1 MVLARTL
8 FFFELTTCSRE
19 LATLLVATLG
29 GSFSLEFLELPRLSL
44 EPGLRSINSIM
55 GFALM
60 ASLIALL
67 LVLLVSPLVTK
78 LDLDSLTML
87 LLDHSDKLE
96 IVLARTD
103 LGRKFRFRDQSTSP
117 LLCGTADCLSG
128 ATVFL
133 HVLLG
138 AARERR
144 PGLMVGGAVGG
155 HPAQV
160 A

>member
-1 MVLARTL
+1 MLARTL
-8 FFFELTTCSRE
+8 FFFELTTFSRE

-67 LVLLVSPLVTK
+67 LELLVSPLVTN
-78 LDLDSLTML
+78 DLDSLTML

-103 LGRKFRFRDQSTSP
+103 LGRKFVVIQIQRSVDLTSS
-117 LLCGTADCLSG
+117 LWNC
-128 ATVFL
+128 
-133 HVLLG
+133 
-138 AARERR
+138 
-144 PGLMVGGAVGG
+144 
-155 HPAQV
+155 
-160 A
+160 

>member
-1 MVLARTL
+1 MLARTL

-96 IVLARTD
+96 IVLALTD
-103 LGRKFRFRDQSTSP
+103 LFFVE
-117 LLCGTADCLSG
+117 LLTASLDRLFSF
-128 ATVFL
+128 TFSL
-133 HVLLG
+133 ELLVKDD
-138 AARERR
+138 
-144 PGLMVGGAVGG
+144 LVSW
-155 HPAQV
+155 
-160 A
+160 

>member
-1 MVLARTL
+1 VLARTL

-29 GSFSLEFLELPRLSL
+29 GSFSLELLELPRLSL
-44 EPGLRSINSIM
+44 EPGLRSINSII

-96 IVLARTD
+96 IVLALTD
-103 LGRKFRFRDQSTSP
+103 LFFVE
-117 LLCGTADCLSG
+117 LLTASLDRLFSF
-128 ATVFL
+128 TFSL
-133 HVLLG
+133 ELL
-138 AARERR
+138 
-144 PGLMVGGAVGG
+144 PVKDDLVSW
-155 HPAQV
+155 
-160 A
+160 

>member
-1 MVLARTL
+1 VLARTL

-96 IVLARTD
+96 IVLALTD
-103 LGRKFRFRDQSTSP
+103 LFFVE
-117 LLCGTADCLSG
+117 LLTASLDRLFSFTFSLELLVNDDLLSW
-128 ATVFL
+128 
-133 HVLLG
+133 
-138 AARERR
+138 
-144 PGLMVGGAVGG
+144 
-155 HPAQV
+155 
-160 A
+160 

>member
-1 MVLARTL
+1 VLARTL

-96 IVLARTD
+96 IVLALTD
-103 LGRKFRFRDQSTSP
+103 LFFVE
-117 LLCGTADCLSG
+117 LLTASLDRLFSF
-128 ATVFL
+128 TFSL
-133 HVLLG
+133 ELL
-138 AARERR
+138 
-144 PGLMVGGAVGG
+144 LVNDDLVSW
-155 HPAQV
+155 
-160 A
+160 

>member
-1 MVLARTL
+1 MLARTL

-44 EPGLRSINSIM
+44 EPGLRSINSII

-103 LGRKFRFRDQSTSP
+103 LFFVE
-117 LLCGTADCLSG
+117 LLTASLDRLFSF
-128 ATVFL
+128 TFSL
-133 HVLLG
+133 ELL
-138 AARERR
+138 
-144 PGLMVGGAVGG
+144 PVKDDLVSW
-155 HPAQV
+155 
-160 A
+160 

>member
-1 MVLARTL
+1 MLARTL

-67 LVLLVSPLVTK
+67 LLLVSPLVTK

-103 LGRKFRFRDQSTSP
+103 LGRKFMVIQIQRSVDLTSS
-117 LLCGTADCLSG
+117 LWNC
-128 ATVFL
+128 
-133 HVLLG
+133 
-138 AARERR
+138 
-144 PGLMVGGAVGG
+144 
-155 HPAQV
+155 
-160 A
+160 

>member
-1 MVLARTL
+1 MLARTL

-96 IVLARTD
+96 IVLALTD
-103 LGRKFRFRDQSTSP
+103 LFFVE
-117 LLCGTADCLSG
+117 LLTASLDRLFSF
-128 ATVFL
+128 TFSL
-133 HVLLG
+133 ELL
-138 AARERR
+138 
-144 PGLMVGGAVGG
+144 LVKDDLVSW
-155 HPAQV
+155 
-160 A
+160 

>member
-1 MVLARTL
+1 MLARTL

-96 IVLARTD
+96 IVLALTD
-103 LGRKFRFRDQSTSP
+103 LFFVE
-117 LLCGTADCLSG
+117 LLTASLDRLFSF
-128 ATVFL
+128 TFSL
-133 HVLLG
+133 ELL
-138 AARERR
+138 
-144 PGLMVGGAVGG
+144 PVKDDLVSW
-155 HPAQV
+155 
-160 A
+160 

>member
-1 MVLARTL
+1 MKNKNNNNNNNNNNNMDIVLARTL

-96 IVLARTD
+96 IVLALTD
-103 LGRKFRFRDQSTSP
+103 LGRKFMVIQIQRSVDLTSS
-117 LLCGTADCLSG
+117 LWNC
-128 ATVFL
+128 
-133 HVLLG
+133 
-138 AARERR
+138 
-144 PGLMVGGAVGG
+144 
-155 HPAQV
+155 
-160 A
+160 

>member
-1 MVLARTL
+1 
-8 FFFELTTCSRE
+8 
-19 LATLLVATLG
+19 
-29 GSFSLEFLELPRLSL
+29 
-44 EPGLRSINSIM
+44 
-55 GFALM
+55 M

-67 LVLLVSPLVTK
+67 LVLLVSPVVTK

-96 IVLARTD
+96 IVLALTD
-103 LGRKFRFRDQSTSP
+103 LVERMFRFRDQSTSP

-128 ATVFL
+128 STVFL

-138 AARERR
+138 ATRERR

>member
-67 LVLLVSPLVTK
+67 LELLVSPLVTN
-78 LDLDSLTML
+78 DLDSLTML

-96 IVLARTD
+96 IVLALTD

-128 ATVFL
+128 STVFL

-138 AARERR
+138 AACDRR
-144 PGLMVGGAVGG
+144 PGLMVGGAVIG

>member
-1 MVLARTL
+1 MLARTL

-19 LATLLVATLG
+19 LATVLVATLG

-44 EPGLRSINSIM
+44 EPGLRSINSII

-67 LVLLVSPLVTK
+67 LVLLLSPLVTK

-96 IVLARTD
+96 IVLALTD
-103 LGRKFRFRDQSTSP
+103 LGRKFRFRRDWSTSP

-128 ATVFL
+128 SNVFL

-160 A
+160 V

>member
-96 IVLARTD
+96 IVLALTD
-103 LGRKFRFRDQSTSP
+103 LGRKFMVNQIQRSVDLTSS
-117 LLCGTADCLSG
+117 LWNC
-128 ATVFL
+128 
-133 HVLLG
+133 
-138 AARERR
+138 
-144 PGLMVGGAVGG
+144 
-155 HPAQV
+155 
-160 A
+160 